1 MELAWRGGQLF
12 GALMAD
18 EGEEGYK
25 AGGYHRV
32 RIGDTYNDRY
42 KVVEKLGWGHFST
55 VWLVDDLTLPV
66 DAPLRRVALKIQKS
80 ARRYTQAA
88 QDEIKLLDCV
98 NEKMVARGGGAS
110 RVVKLLDSFTTSGPN
125 GDHVCFVFET
135 LGDNLLRVIK
145 HYNYEGLP
153 IDVVKFM
160 VYHILEGL
168 DYLHRVCRIIH
179 TDLKPENVLVC
190 MRRAEAAAA
199 GSGGGAVATAA
210 TTATAMAAVAA
221 SSDAAVDE
229 VTEMLATLVPFVSPP
244 ATDIE
249 SSVGT
254 PSIGSPIGSP
264 ASAKAAAAA
273 LDVARCTTLDAA
285 IEAIDAQLEPGSKI
299 SPSSRKRMKK
309 KRAKFKA
316 QRARVLGDPGALG
329 AAGAAV
335 ATAVARAAPTP
346 TPTSTLTPSAAADAT
361 PVAAAPSSI
370 EPYFRCEDEVE
381 VKIVDLGNAC
391 WIDRHFSEDIQ
402 TRQYRC
408 PEVREP
414 SRVQPS
420 SRAERRAPRHCGA
433 LLLPARSPPL
443 SLRARR
449 LFLGR
454 RTAPRQICG
463 PSHAWRL
470 SSSPAICSS
479 IHTRGR
485 ERRGKIRTPGTT
497 TILRR

>member
-1 MELAWRGGQLF
+1 
-12 GALMAD
+12 MAD

-32 RIGDTYNDRY
+32 RVGDTYNDRY

-66 DAPLRRVALKIQKS
+66 DAPLRRVALKVQKS

-98 NEKMVARGGGAS
+98 NEKLVARGAGAS

-160 VYHILEGL
+160 VYQILEGL

-199 GSGGGAVATAA
+199 EAAGSGAGGAPA

-229 VTEMLATLVPFVSPP
+229 VTDMLASAVPFVSPP
-244 ATDIE
+244 ATDSE
-249 SSVGT
+249 SSVGA
-254 PSIGSPIGSP
+254 PPIASPIASP

-273 LDVARCTTLDAA
+273 LEVARCTTLDAA

-316 QRARVLGDPGALG
+316 QRALVLGDPGALG
-329 AAGAAV
+329 AAGAAAA
-335 ATAVARAAPTP
+335 ATVGGAAPTP
-346 TPTSTLTPSAAADAT
+346 TLTPTLSAAENAAPAAT
-361 PVAAAPSSI
+361 APSSI
-370 EPYFRCEDEVE
+370 DPYFRCEDEVE

-408 PEVREP
+408 PEVR
-414 SRVQPS
+414 
-420 SRAERRAPRHCGA
+420 
-433 LLLPARSPPL
+433 SPPP
-443 SLRARR
+443 RA
-449 LFLGR
+449 
-454 RTAPRQICG
+454 
-463 PSHAWRL
+463 
-470 SSSPAICSS
+470 SSDAC
-479 IHTRGR
+479 
-485 ERRGKIRTPGTT
+485 
-497 TILRR
+497 